1 MIEIVLF
8 LALTLP
14 GKEPVTQQLP
24 ESSLAECVADVGK
37 FLAKVEGGHLQGEY
51 QASCVIVIPKT
62 IDN

>member
-1 MIEIVLF
+1 MNTILLF

-24 ESSLAECVADVGK
+24 EPSLAACIADVGD
-37 FLAKVEGGHLQGEY
+37 FLGKVEGGHLQGEY
-51 QASCVIVIPKT
+51 QASCVIEIPKT